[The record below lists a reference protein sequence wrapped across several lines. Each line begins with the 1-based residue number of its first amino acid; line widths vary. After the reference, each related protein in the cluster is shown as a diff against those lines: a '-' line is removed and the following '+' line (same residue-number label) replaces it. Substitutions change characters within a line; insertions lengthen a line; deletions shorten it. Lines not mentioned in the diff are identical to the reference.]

1 MRAATGAPGIS
12 LEGVIPIRRTTKF
25 KATAVVAGCAAAGA
39 IAGIAGA
46 AASPGSSSSSKNNPP
61 GHAWRFFR
69 SGRLPGLG
77 RMGDGPAVHETAV
90 VLNKAGTGFITA
102 TEDSGTVQSVS
113 GDQLTIKE
121 GIGNVTYKTITLTIP
136 SGATIYRN
144 FATSSLS
151 ALKSGDRVRVVQ
163 SSEGTSVVA
172 ISSNFTPSGHMPFG
186 PGHRW
191 NGSPSGAAPGSYG
204 APPPGAPMPPTA

>member
-1 MRAATGAPGIS
+1 M
-12 LEGVIPIRRTTKF
+12 IPIRRTTKF
-25 KATAVVAGCAAAGA
+25 KATAVLAGCAAAGA

-46 AASPGSSSSSKNNPP
+46 AASPSTTSSSKTTAPAH
-61 GHAWRFFR
+61 GWRFFR
-69 SGRLPGLG
+69 GGRLPGPG
-77 RMGDGPAVHETAV
+77 GMRGGPAVHETAI

-121 GIGNVTYKTITLTIP
+121 GIGNVTYKTVTLTIP
-136 SGATIYRN
+136 YGATIYRD

-172 ISSNFTPSGHMPFG
+172 ISSNFTPDGHMPFG
-186 PGHRW
+186 HGRRW
-191 NGSPSGAAPGSYG
+191 NGSGAGAAPGSYG
-204 APPPGAPMPPTA
+204 PPPGGPMPPTA